1 MSIKDLVR
9 VCKMANNLHYR
20 FYPYREG
27 SLVEFSKGCLLK
39 LEEERIKK
47 SNLCF
52 VILFG
57 HDRALM
63 DELSEFGHLF
73 WDLFGRPS
81 TFICNFF
88 FAGEEHRGIFLL
100 IA

>member
-1 MSIKDLVR
+1 MCIDGVD
-9 VCKMANNLHYR
+9 
-20 FYPYREG
+20 
-27 SLVEFSKGCLLK
+27 FSKGCLLK

-47 SNLCF
+47 SDICF

-63 DELSEFGHLF
+63 DKLSEFGHLS
-73 WDLFGRPS
+73 WDWVDHS
-81 TFICNFF
+81 NNFIYNYFII
-88 FAGEEHRGIFLL
+88 GEKHRGMSLL

>member
-1 MSIKDLVR
+1 MSIKDLVK
-9 VCKMANNLHYR
+9 VCKMTNFHYR

-27 SLVEFSKGCLLK
+27 SLVQFSKECLLK
-39 LEEERIKK
+39 LEEEKIKK
-47 SNLCF
+47 YNLCF

-73 WDLFGRPS
+73 WDRVDHSNNFS
-81 TFICNFF
+81 YNYFII
-88 FAGEEHRGIFLL
+88 GEEHRGMSLL